1 MLNFVGIHN
10 SSKETMPNATIS
22 YRPHNPGHDYYD
34 KGVYLITLVVGSR
47 DPLLS
52 ALNMD
57 RNHPAVSLS
66 ELGHFICEQWK
77 KSEQLQA
84 KHGNKIRVL
93 TQVAMPDH
101 WHGVIEVE
109 ERMSWSLGDIIQ
121 AVKAASTSHW
131 RKTNGYVEPPISAQK
146 VRHMSHDS
154 RREYYSKL
162 PRHQR
167 PLFDDDY
174 DDTICLDD
182 EHRRRMVAYV
192 ADNPRRA
199 IYRRLFPQFMQR
211 QLHVIIG
218 GHDYA
223 AFGNLFLL
231 RWARKR
237 QVFCHRKAR
246 LHQLTDY
253 ERQQYGYTYAA
264 RPELTTNVPYEQT
277 HDYQQRHDIL
287 VAEVMNGAT
296 VVVTPGISKG
306 ELQIKNEC
314 LERGFPLIHLQ
325 KDPISNYW
333 KPEQSRFN
341 ACINGSLL
349 ILSPWH
355 LDGMQPQGTVP
366 STTDYSRFH
375 NLNTLAAEICAFEGD
390 ARIVRG

>member
-1 MLNFVGIHN
+1 
-10 SSKETMPNATIS
+10 MPMMNDTPS

-34 KGVYLITLVVGSR
+34 RGIYLVTLVVGSR

-52 ALNMD
+52 LLNMD
-57 RNHPAVSLS
+57 TNHPDVCMT
-66 ELGHFICEQWK
+66 ELGTFLCQQWK
-77 KSEQLQA
+77 KSEQLQK
-84 KHGNKIRVL
+84 KHGNNIRIL
-93 TQVAMPDH
+93 AQVAMPDH
-101 WHGVIEVE
+101 WHGVIKVE

-131 RKTNGYVEPPISAQK
+131 RKTNGYTEPPISAQK
-146 VRHMSHDS
+146 IRHMSHDG
-154 RREYYSKL
+154 RREYYSHL
-162 PRHQR
+162 PRYQR

-174 DDTICLDD
+174 DDTICLNE

-211 QLHVIIG
+211 QLHIVIG

-231 RWARKR
+231 RWANKR

-246 LHQLTDY
+246 LHQLTDV
-253 ERQQYGYTYAA
+253 ERQQHGYTYAA
-264 RPELTTNVPYEQT
+264 SPDLTTSIPYEQT
-277 HDYQQRHDIL
+277 ADYSRRHETLI
-287 VAEVMNGAT
+287 AEVLNGAT

-306 ELQIKNEC
+306 EQQIKNEC

-325 KDPISNYW
+325 KEPIGRYW
-333 KPEQSRFN
+333 KPEQSRFD
-341 ACINGSLL
+341 ACVSGMLL
-349 ILSPWH
+349 ILAPWH
-355 LDGMQPQGTVP
+355 LDAMQPQGPAP
-366 STTDYSRFH
+366 SATDYSRFH

-390 ARIVRG
+390 ARIVRDKVSVG